1 MKPRQRRCAAR
12 PSRAGPEI
20 YVKPLKQV
28 LADGERRRALREV
41 ARFRVARLIKSLRSR
56 PEDDDVI
63 AEVLEGARAELR
75 RKKPTP

>member
-1 MKPRQRRCAAR
+1 
-12 PSRAGPEI
+12 
-20 YVKPLKQV
+20 VKPLKQV

-41 ARFRVARLIKSLRSR
+41 ARFRVARLIKSLRSDAR